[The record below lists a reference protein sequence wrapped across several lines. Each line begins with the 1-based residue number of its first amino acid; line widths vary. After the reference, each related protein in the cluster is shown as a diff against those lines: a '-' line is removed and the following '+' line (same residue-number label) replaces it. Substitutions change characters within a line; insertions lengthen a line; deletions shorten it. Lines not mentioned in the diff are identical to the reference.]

1 MNTAGIIAEYNPF
14 HNGHIYNIEKAK
26 EKTGADYTIVI
37 MSGNFVQRGEAAI
50 TDKWK
55 RAEAAVNNGAD
66 LVIELPFVYAS
77 QTAEIFSSGAVK
89 ILDSLNVCSFLAFG
103 SEAEDLEEL
112 KKVSEILAEEPD
124 DYRELIRSLLKKGIS
139 FPEAREKALREK
151 IGEAAYAVSHPN
163 NILAAEYM
171 KTLMKLK
178 SSMTPVN
185 IKRTTD
191 YSSEEI
197 VGNFAS
203 ATAVR
208 TEIIKIAD
216 RLNSEKTQKTD
227 SFIDTL
233 KMSPSGHTIPKDTFR
248 GITEFYRD
256 NKGFIKNT
264 DIFSVFLSDFI
275 RFGTE
280 ENIFDMDKDTI
291 NRIENIISGKIKIS
305 SDSEHLSSENI
316 MKEIKTKN
324 YTQTRINRAILN
336 SVFKITDSDMEE
348 FKNHIPGYIRILGT
362 NKNGFKIINE
372 IKKNSD
378 IEIINRFSDIKK
390 LKGTDRKMLEIEKT
404 ATDMYFYLLS
414 KYSGEIIYNT
424 DYKKSPYIKK

>member
-89 ILDSLNVCSFLAFG
+89 ILDSLKVCSFLAFG

-124 DYRELIRSLLKKGIS
+124 DYREIIRSLLKKGVS

-151 IGEAAYAVSHPN
+151 IGEAADTVSHPN

-197 VGNFAS
+197 AGNFAS

-233 KMSPSGHTIPKDTFR
+233 EMSPAGHTIPKDTFR
-248 GITEFYRD
+248 GMTEFYRD
-256 NKGFIKNT
+256 NNGFIKNT

-280 ENIFDMDKDTI
+280 ENIFDMDKDMI

-414 KYSGEIIYNT
+414 KYSGEIIYNA